1 MRITTN
7 NYIMKKFLLLPT
19 LSILFQSCFSYTRAI
34 DFNAGEVQVN
44 QKVKIYKNN
53 GTERKGKVLSANKDE
68 IAIIYSKT
76 KQVLKIPV
84 KDISGVQGSELSV
97 AKSFAIPSAILLAI
111 PVIFI
116 LILAAG
122 L

>member
-1 MRITTN
+1 MS
-7 NYIMKKFLLLPT
+7 
-19 LSILFQSCFSYTRAI
+19 LSILLKSCFSYTRVL

-44 QKVKIYKNN
+44 QDVKIYKNN
-53 GTERKGKVLSANKDE
+53 GTERKGKVLSVDE
-68 IAIIYSKT
+68 DQIAIIYSKT

-97 AKSFAIPSAILLAI
+97 AKSFAVPSAILLAI

>member
-1 MRITTN
+1 
-7 NYIMKKFLLLPT
+7 MKKLAIVLLISL
-19 LSILFQSCFSYTRAI
+19 LFQSCFTHTRAL
-34 DFNAGEVQVN
+34 DFSAGAVVEKQR
-44 QKVKIYKNN
+44 VKIYKNN
-53 GTERKGKVLSANKDE
+53 GTELKGKVLSVDE
-68 IAIIYSKT
+68 DQIAIIYSKT